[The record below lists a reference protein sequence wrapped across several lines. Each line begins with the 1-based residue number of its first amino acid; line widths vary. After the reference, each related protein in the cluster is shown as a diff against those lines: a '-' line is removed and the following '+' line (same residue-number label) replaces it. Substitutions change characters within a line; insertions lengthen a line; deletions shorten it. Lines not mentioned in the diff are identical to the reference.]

1 MKPNKYYISIDKIG
15 TVKEEAF
22 FTLLKLHNVALTE
35 DEIKRLKRDYGRSGK
50 INYTEA
56 LHSINIDLDVAI
68 LNEQK
73 WTVPR
78 QQQAT
83 EAQNAHHHQPS
94 KTPSQLSR
102 LSLRDFNKERGE
114 GQQQHQPT
122 TLLDLGDYGSLSG
135 TAVVNAAGKQ

>member
-1 MKPNKYYISIDKIG
+1 MDRIKRYFLIKCSFCLKYKIDKIG

-68 LNEQK
+68 LNE
-73 WTVPR
+73 
-78 QQQAT
+78 
-83 EAQNAHHHQPS
+83 
-94 KTPSQLSR
+94 
-102 LSLRDFNKERGE
+102 
-114 GQQQHQPT
+114 
-122 TLLDLGDYGSLSG
+122 
-135 TAVVNAAGKQ
+135 

>member
-1 MKPNKYYISIDKIG
+1 MTELSVIFLSNALFCLKHKIDKIG

-68 LNEQK
+68 LNE
-73 WTVPR
+73 
-78 QQQAT
+78 
-83 EAQNAHHHQPS
+83 
-94 KTPSQLSR
+94 
-102 LSLRDFNKERGE
+102 
-114 GQQQHQPT
+114 
-122 TLLDLGDYGSLSG
+122 
-135 TAVVNAAGKQ
+135 